1 MNISAYILEYLK
13 QFGTATV
20 PDFGVFSLENS
31 KAIINSEN
39 GSILPPASKIVY
51 TPDYRVTSDEL
62 AAFIAGH
69 KQMTVE
75 ASKTDLQIQTDF
87 WKKKLQAD
95 QMLEIQG
102 LGTIYIEEGETHF
115 KGNRL
120 QSDHPDFYG
129 LEEIKLSDIHNSES
143 QKAVAANSGKDY
155 CFNKSILWIFLLIIP
170 VLGILYV
177 AYTQQELLFGEKS
190 FGNTNPS
197 IQTRTHRIEKDTA
210 KPQKVAPPVI
220 PSDSLKKDTVA
231 KQNIQPAV
239 QNTVTNPAPTNNTK
253 KKWQK

>member
-13 QFGTATV
+13 QFGTVIV

-51 TPDYRVTSDEL
+51 TPDYRVKSDDL

-69 KQMTVE
+69 KQMTLE
-75 ASKTDLQIQTDF
+75 ASGTDLQIQTDF

-102 LGTIYIEEGETHF
+102 LGTIFIEDGETHF
-115 KGNRL
+115 RGNRL

-129 LEEIKLSDIHNSES
+129 LEEIKFSDINNKESKTAVVKNSE
-143 QKAVAANSGKDY
+143 KDY
-155 CFNKSILWIFLLIIP
+155 RFNKSILWIFLIIIP

-177 AYTQQELLFGEKS
+177 AYTQQELLFGKKS
-190 FGNTNPS
+190 FDSTNVS
-197 IQTRTHRIEKDTA
+197 VQTKTHRIKDA
-210 KPQKVAPPVI
+210 VKVARPITPPVVA
-220 PSDSLKKDTVA
+220 DSLKKDTVM
-231 KQNIQPAV
+231 KQNIQPAAKNAV
-239 QNTVTNPAPTNNTK
+239 KTLVPTNNTK